1 MKLARLLIEDF
12 RQFERLELDFTDS
25 LGCVRDLVVLVG
37 PNGSG
42 KTTVLDAIA
51 AAIGPSTE
59 LVATR
64 TTLQLT
70 PARVVRK
77 GARATRVTCWLRFS
91 DAEIAMTREL
101 FERSEDPRPVP
112 DAHEVKLSWTYPDP
126 LDKSRLGF
134 SRCEPTNGWTL
145 LKARVYAARLLR
157 TGQADW
163 TWFKSVGYVT
173 TFDQQRTSLSRVI
186 RRDILDII
194 RGGPADPEGV
204 ESSGQ
209 RTSDPR
215 EILLDLA
222 VRSKF
227 PAQGAH
233 EEDLFKL
240 VQERYAEICAPRQI
254 LGVIRD
260 ERGGLDVQFS
270 DGKNEYGY
278 DGLSSG
284 EAMVLL
290 YLIKMVSE
298 RVHRSL
304 VLVDEVELHQHL
316 VWQRRLLHLLGRM
329 GNENQI
335 IATTHSPYLSE
346 VVPRGALIDVGAGM
360 AGIGVHEEDDA
371 DDEVGVHA

>member
-64 TTLQLT
+64 TTFQLV
-70 PARVVRK
+70 PARVVRP
-77 GARATRVTCWLRFS
+77 GAREARVTCWLRFS
-91 DAEIAMTREL
+91 DDEIAATREL
-101 FERSEDPRPVP
+101 FERNEDTRPIP
-112 DAHEVKLSWTYPDP
+112 DAREVKLSWTYPDP
-126 LDKSRLGF
+126 LDKLRLGF
-134 SRCEPTNGWTL
+134 SRCEPANGWTL

-157 TGQADW
+157 TRQVDW
-163 TWFKSVGYVT
+163 TWFKRVGFVT
-173 TFDQQRTSLSRVI
+173 TFDQQRTSFSKVI

-194 RGGPADPEGV
+194 RGGPTDPEGA
-204 ESSGQ
+204 EGSGY

-222 VRSKF
+222 IRSKI
-227 PAQGAH
+227 PAPGAQ
-233 EEDLFKL
+233 EEDLFRR
-240 VQERYAEICAPRQI
+240 VQERYADICAPRQI
-254 LGVIRD
+254 LGVEQD
-260 ERGGLDVQFS
+260 GRGGFDLKFS
-270 DGKNEYGY
+270 DGRYEYGY
-278 DGLSSG
+278 EGLSSG

-290 YLIKMVSE
+290 HLIKMISE
-298 RVHRSL
+298 RVHRSI

-329 GNENQI
+329 GDENQI

-360 AGIGVHEEDDA
+360 AGIGAHEEDDA